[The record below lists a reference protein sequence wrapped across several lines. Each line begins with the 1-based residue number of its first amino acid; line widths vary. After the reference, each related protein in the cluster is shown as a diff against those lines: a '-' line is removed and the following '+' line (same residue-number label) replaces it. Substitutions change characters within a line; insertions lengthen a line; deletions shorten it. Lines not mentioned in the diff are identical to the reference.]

1 MKKQIKKTIFSCLG
15 AISLMTGLP
24 IASILAQVDINI
36 GEEAAANDLP
46 GSQQS
51 AATDGGFG
59 FWIGRVLNIVLVFA
73 TLMVFIN
80 YIIAAL
86 EWITASGDSGKIQK
100 ARDRL
105 LQSTIGLIVLSAT
118 TALIMLLQNFLN
130 IDVINFTFVP

>member
-1 MKKQIKKTIFSCLG
+1 
-15 AISLMTGLP
+15 MTGLP